1 MFFLRLEVFP
11 LSETVGLFRWRERR
25 NDMSFFFPRN
35 LVVASRRSCKLILS
49 FLWSFGLFSGVS
61 VAACADNPVSLM
73 RACCDAGVSIVGL
86 LTVPFLP
93 FLISAFAVYC
103 SALPVLYLTG
113 FCKSFLLGFCVCA
126 VSTGFPGGGWLM
138 CLLLLFTDLLTV
150 PGLFLFQ
157 FRCLSGCK
165 GILQQGLW
173 TALWFVAVCIADYLW
188 VVPLLRDII

>member
-1 MFFLRLEVFP
+1 MR
-11 LSETVGLFRWRERR
+11 FRF
-25 NDMSFFFPRN
+25 SQY
-35 LVVASRRSCKLILS
+35 LVASSRRSCKLMLT
-49 FLWSFGLFSGVS
+49 FLWAVGLLCGCYC
-61 VAACADNPVSLM
+61 AACADNIASLM

-93 FLISAFAVYC
+93 FLISAIAVYC